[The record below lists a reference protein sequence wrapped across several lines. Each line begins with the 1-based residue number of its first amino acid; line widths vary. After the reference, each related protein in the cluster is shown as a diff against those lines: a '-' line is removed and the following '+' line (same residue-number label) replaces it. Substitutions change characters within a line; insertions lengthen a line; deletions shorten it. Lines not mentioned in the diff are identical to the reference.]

1 MRNPGWRVVAAGTG
15 INLALGILYA
25 WSIFKSAIEK
35 DFGWDPARLN
45 DPYAVCCLVFSFV
58 MILGGRCQDRFG
70 PKWTAVLGGVLVAA
84 GLGISSQSSDYLV
97 WVLGFG
103 VLAGI
108 GIGFGY
114 SAATPPAL
122 KWFPASMTGK
132 IAGVVVAGFGLAP
145 LYIAPLTDLLLKKGG
160 VGFATLFY
168 SLFFL
173 ISVCGLAMLL
183 KNPEEK
189 ALGVGKNSPAL
200 QVSVQPLGLFVRK
213 DFYLLWMIYFIASG
227 AGLMVISSINGMAKK
242 SMGEMAFLAVV
253 VLALGN
259 ASGRVVAGF
268 VSDKIGR
275 KATLLGVTIL
285 QAICMLLAVPVT
297 ETLSFPILLVLLA
310 TAIGFHYGANLCL
323 FPAFAKDLYGLKNF
337 GVNYGILFT
346 AWGAGGFVLSRLQQM
361 LKASSGNFRSSF
373 LVAAAFLVV
382 GALLTLLLD
391 KPKNAVLA

>member
-58 MILGGRCQDRFG
+58 MILGGRCQDKFG

-132 IAGVVVAGFGLAP
+132 VAGVVVAGFGLAP

-189 ALGVGKNSPAL
+189 ALVAGKNSPAL

-268 VSDKIGR
+268 VSDKVGR

-391 KPKNAVLA
+391 KPKKAVLA

>member
-58 MILGGRCQDRFG
+58 MILGGRCQDSFG

-145 LYIAPLTDLLLKKGG
+145 LYIAPLTDLLLRKGG

-189 ALGVGKNSPAL
+189 AVVAGKNSPAL

-268 VSDKIGR
+268 VSDQIGR

-391 KPKNAVLA
+391 KPKKAVLA

>member
-189 ALGVGKNSPAL
+189 ALVAGKNSPAL
-200 QVSVQPLGLFVRK
+200 QLSVQPLGLFVRK

-268 VSDKIGR
+268 VSDKVGR

-373 LVAAAFLVV
+373 FVAAAFLVV

-391 KPKNAVLA
+391 KPKKAVLA

>member
-132 IAGVVVAGFGLAP
+132 VAGVVVAGFGLAP

-189 ALGVGKNSPAL
+189 AVVAGKNSPAL
-200 QVSVQPLGLFVRK
+200 QVSVQPLVLFVRK

-268 VSDKIGR
+268 VSDKVGR

-391 KPKNAVLA
+391 KPKKAVLA

>member
-189 ALGVGKNSPAL
+189 AVVAGKNSPAL

-213 DFYLLWMIYFIASG
+213 DFYLLWVIYFIASG

-268 VSDKIGR
+268 VSDKVGR

-373 LVAAAFLVV
+373 FVAAAFLVV
-382 GALLTLLLD
+382 GALLTMLLD
-391 KPKNAVLA
+391 KPKKAVLA

>member
-132 IAGVVVAGFGLAP
+132 VAGVVVAGFGLAP

-189 ALGVGKNSPAL
+189 ALVAGKISPTP
-200 QVSVQPLGLFVRK
+200 QVSVQPLGLFFRK

-268 VSDKIGR
+268 VSDKVGR

-373 LVAAAFLVV
+373 FVAAAFLVV

-391 KPKNAVLA
+391 KPKKAVLA

>member
-132 IAGVVVAGFGLAP
+132 VAGVVVAGFGLAP

-189 ALGVGKNSPAL
+189 ALVAGKISPTP
-200 QVSVQPLGLFVRK
+200 QVSVQPLGLFFRK

-268 VSDKIGR
+268 VSDKVGR

-285 QAICMLLAVPVT
+285 QAICMLFAVPVT

-361 LKASSGNFRSSF
+361 LKASSGNFRTSF

-391 KPKNAVLA
+391 KPKKAVLA

>member
-70 PKWTAVLGGVLVAA
+70 PKWTAMLGGVLVAA

-259 ASGRVVAGF
+259 ASGRVMAGF

-373 LVAAAFLVV
+373 FVAAAFLVV

-391 KPKNAVLA
+391 KPKKAVLA

>member
-70 PKWTAVLGGVLVAA
+70 PKWTALLGGVLVAA

-189 ALGVGKNSPAL
+189 ALVAGKISPAL
-200 QVSVQPLGLFVRK
+200 QVSVQPLGLFFRK

-391 KPKNAVLA
+391 KPKKAVLA

>member
-1 MRNPGWRVVAAGTG
+1 MRNPGWGVVAAGTG

-70 PKWTAVLGGVLVAA
+70 PKWTSVLGGVLVAA

-132 IAGVVVAGFGLAP
+132 VAGVVVAGFGLAP

-189 ALGVGKNSPAL
+189 AVVAGKNSPSL

-268 VSDKIGR
+268 VSDQIGR

-285 QAICMLLAVPVT
+285 QAICMLIAVPVT

-391 KPKNAVLA
+391 KPKKAVLA

>member
-132 IAGVVVAGFGLAP
+132 VAGVVVAGFGLAP

-189 ALGVGKNSPAL
+189 ALVAGKNSPVM

-213 DFYLLWMIYFIASG
+213 DFYLLWVIYFIASG

-268 VSDKIGR
+268 VSDQIGR

>member
-132 IAGVVVAGFGLAP
+132 VAGVVVAGFGLAP

-189 ALGVGKNSPAL
+189 ALVAGKNSPAL

-268 VSDKIGR
+268 VSDKVGR

-373 LVAAAFLVV
+373 FVAAAFLVV

-391 KPKNAVLA
+391 KPKKAVLA

>member
-132 IAGVVVAGFGLAP
+132 VAGVVVAGFGLAP

-189 ALGVGKNSPAL
+189 ALVAGKNSPVM

-213 DFYLLWMIYFIASG
+213 DFYLLWVIYFIASG

-268 VSDKIGR
+268 VSDQIGR

-391 KPKNAVLA
+391 KPKKAVLA

>member
-70 PKWTAVLGGVLVAA
+70 PKWTALLGGVLVAA

-189 ALGVGKNSPAL
+189 ALVAGKNSPAL

-373 LVAAAFLVV
+373 FVAAAFLVV

-391 KPKNAVLA
+391 KPKKAVLA

>member
-189 ALGVGKNSPAL
+189 AVVAGKNSPAL

-373 LVAAAFLVV
+373 FVAAAFLVV

-391 KPKNAVLA
+391 KPKKAVLA

>member
-84 GLGISSQSSDYLV
+84 GLGISSHSSDYLV

-132 IAGVVVAGFGLAP
+132 VAGVVVAGFGLAP

-189 ALGVGKNSPAL
+189 ALVAGKNLPAL

-268 VSDKIGR
+268 VSDKVGR

-391 KPKNAVLA
+391 KPKKAVLA

>member
-132 IAGVVVAGFGLAP
+132 VAGVVVAGFGLAP

-189 ALGVGKNSPAL
+189 ALVAGKNSPAL

-268 VSDKIGR
+268 VSDKVGR

-391 KPKNAVLA
+391 KPKKAVLA

>member
-132 IAGVVVAGFGLAP
+132 VAGVVVAGFGLAP

-160 VGFATLFY
+160 VGFAALFY

-189 ALGVGKNSPAL
+189 ALVAGKNSPTP
-200 QVSVQPLGLFVRK
+200 QVLVQPLGLFVRK

-373 LVAAAFLVV
+373 LVAAGFLFV

-391 KPKNAVLA
+391 KPKKAVLA